1 MYKAK
6 TDQGKTVAIKMLCKL
21 DEESTQETYENEIFA
36 LKKLKGVNGVIQMLD
51 YGETLLNGQKIK
63 YIVFEFIDG

>member
-1 MYKAK
+1 
-6 TDQGKTVAIKMLCKL
+6 MLNKL

-51 YGETLLNGQKIK
+51 YGETL
-63 YIVFEFIDG
+63 FDG